1 MDGRKFDWIR
11 KQLGVSKVQLVY
23 LSARSVKGEEGE
35 PMDFFLA

>member
-1 MDGRKFDWIR
+1 
-11 KQLGVSKVQLVY
+11 VSKVQLVY